1 MPYELVQQS
10 PGSVNVT
17 KNLESFWIL
26 YNFNVNIATKKIQIE
41 RGYFATY
48 ISQKSGN
55 PLIES
60 LYKQQSKEKND
71 ANRKLEISNVA
82 SQKIGINNARL
93 VDSRFAQFSNEVS
106 QLHFFEL
113 SAQNEHK
120 KEWIDTKGWTPKF
133 SNPSK
138 NDDGKYFLKQT
149 LNFGQVKDRYIY
161 WLATQANENGTQRF
175 AVATPFIA
183 NSLMGTILALHQQDL
198 PKIQISVDEKPWSYP
213 SGEELPGNIKGYLMV
228 AEGAFKCITLSGE
241 IDTLIEK
248 AALENK
254 ASKEIFTYL
263 SEIIPKYPTPIY
275 RTINT
280 APVTS
285 SSAIIPS
292 NPELPIEILYME
304 GLNSSAD
311 KFVDL
316 IIK

>member
-26 YNFNVNIATKKIQIE
+26 YQFNVNKATKKIEII
-41 RGYFATY
+41 RGYFAAY

-71 ANRKLEISNVA
+71 AYRKFEISNIA

-106 QLHFFEL
+106 QIHLFDL
-113 SAQNEHK
+113 SDENEHK

-149 LNFGQVKDRYIY
+149 INFGQVKDRYVY
-161 WLATQANENGTQRF
+161 WLATQANENGTERF

-213 SGEELPGNIKGYLMV
+213 SGEEIPGDIQGYLMV
-228 AEGAFKCITLSGE
+228 AEGAFKSITLSGE
-241 IDTLIEK
+241 IDTLIK
-248 AALENK
+248 K
-254 ASKEIFTYL
+254 VTSKQPSKDILTYL
-263 SEIIPKYPTPIY
+263 SEIIHKYPTPIH

-285 SSAIIPS
+285 SSALIPS

-304 GLNSSAD
+304 GLNSSPD
-311 KFVDL
+311 KPVDL